1 MGGKARRLG
10 ISILM
15 LVVLVSIYLFVHSS
29 FFNIN
34 KIYVTGLDNVSSSEV
49 KALAG
54 IKTGANIFEV
64 DRAVCAQAI
73 KRHPMIKTAVVV
85 RHYPRTI
92 QIKITER
99 KMWAVIPYSEGY
111 ICIDD
116 QGVCLD
122 RVKSVDILK
131 YPIITLSQLPRYIN
145 LGQPVNTAAVTMI
158 KKIYDALGE
167 NVAQISEFHYLDIK
181 KGIIIY
187 TNEGTEVKF
196 GDLTRLVEKAK
207 FFPQIF
213 RMEKDLQSNEHEV
226 LQYVDL
232 RYKGEPVIKTRS

>member
-1 MGGKARRLG
+1 MTDKARRLS
-10 ISILM
+10 ISILV
-15 LVVLVSIYLFVHSS
+15 LIVLVSIYLFIHSS

-34 KIYVTGLDNVSSSEV
+34 KIYVTGLNTVTANEV
-49 KALAG
+49 TALAG
-54 IKTGANIFEV
+54 IQTGTNIFEIKQDV
-64 DRAVCAQAI
+64 CSVAV
-73 KRHPMIKTAVVV
+73 KSHPMVKVATII

-92 QIKITER
+92 QINVVER

-122 RVKSVDILK
+122 RVKNIDIIK
-131 YPIITLSQLPRYIN
+131 YPVITLTNIPDRIN
-145 LGQPVNTAAVTMI
+145 LGQPVDAGAVRMI
-158 KKIYDALGE
+158 KQVYDALGD
-167 NVAQISEFHYLDIK
+167 NTKQISEFHYLDAQ

-187 TNEGTEVKF
+187 TTAGTEVKF
-196 GDLTRLVEKAK
+196 GNLDRLDEKAI
-207 FFPQIF
+207 FFTQIF
-213 RMEKDLQSNEHEV
+213 KMEKDLQTDQHEV